1 MLYTLGLLS
10 MIASSLAKTLP
21 PTAEGAAVA
30 KTSGRGLR
38 EMFPGW
44 DFDTKLPSP
53 WDSSGNWVG
62 VTLSPVVPGTET
74 ETLEASNLAEP
85 GAKGPGPYG
94 PGAPD
99 PWDAGWVLR
108 GAGSPVQA
116 GSPQEA

>member
-1 MLYTLGLLS
+1 MA
-10 MIASSLAKTLP
+10 ASSLVENLP

-74 ETLEASNLAEP
+74 EVFCDPLALP
-85 GAKGPGPYG
+85 WRTPLS
-94 PGAPD
+94 APPHNPD
-99 PWDAGWVLR
+99 LM
-108 GAGSPVQA
+108 
-116 GSPQEA
+116 